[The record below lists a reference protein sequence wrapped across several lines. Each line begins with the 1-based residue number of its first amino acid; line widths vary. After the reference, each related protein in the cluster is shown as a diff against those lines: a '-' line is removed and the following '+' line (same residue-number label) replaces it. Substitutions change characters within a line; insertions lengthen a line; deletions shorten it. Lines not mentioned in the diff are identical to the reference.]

1 MSVNLSNGVRGG
13 TFCLSKAGLAE
24 GTNSATLK
32 TAAPNG
38 AGIDYCINGIAYH
51 LADGDNI
58 AMTACAQQA
67 DDTSCLYLVSV
78 NSSGTVTV
86 TKGTER
92 STEDVANGEFNLE
105 WPEVPAGN
113 CPIGGFKIVLDG
125 GTFTSGTTDITGGT
139 GVTETF
145 YDFVTV
151 PPAGLTS

>member
-1 MSVNLSNGVRGG
+1 MSNNLSERHYGG

-38 AGIDYCINGIAYH
+38 AGIDFCIDGILYH

-67 DDTSCLYLVSV
+67 DDTSCLYLVTV
-78 NSSGTVTV
+78 SSGGTVTT

-92 STEDVANGEFNLE
+92 ATEDVLNGEYALE
-105 WPEVPAGN
+105 WPSAPSGG
-113 CPIGGFKIVLDG
+113 CPIGCFKIVLDG
-125 GTFTSGTTDITGGT
+125 GTFTSGNTDITGGT

-145 YDFVTV
+145 YDFFAV